1 MSTVQMK
8 RTKDLKD
15 LKDLSDKG
23 RDILCSFRSLSFRSF
38 GSFRSFS
45 SFVLFL
51 LLFCGPSLYGVA
63 PPPPGP
69 TPAAVDATNQ
79 LLQSIAGSSD
89 QPSLITQATAL
100 TLLSLLPFI
109 IMILTSFIKI
119 VVVLSLLRS
128 ALGVQQ
134 APPNQII
141 NGIAFLLS
149 LYVMYPT
156 ATLMYEK
163 GMEAVA
169 GMKVPGSIVDPE
181 SSTYFI
187 KVMEGASDPLRQ
199 YLVRNSATAHKTSFY
214 RILYQVLPEQYR
226 KTLKPTDILVVVPAY
241 ITTQLKEAFEI
252 GVLIYIPFFVI
263 DLVTSN
269 ILLAMGMMM
278 LSPVTISMPLKL
290 FLLVMLDGWSLLIEG
305 LVKTFH

>member
-1 MSTVQMK
+1 MK
-8 RTKDLKD
+8 K
-15 LKDLSDKG
+15 
-23 RDILCSFRSLSFRSF
+23 
-38 GSFRSFS
+38 
-45 SFVLFL
+45 
-51 LLFCGPSLYGVA
+51 LLFILILLFGAPLYGAAAPAPGPS
-63 PPPPGP
+63 
-69 TPAAVDATNQ
+69 ATTVSTANQ
-79 LLQSIAGSSD
+79 VLQSIAGSSE
-89 QPSLITQATAL
+89 QSSLLTQAAAL
-100 TLLSLLPFI
+100 TLLSLFPFV

-119 VVVLSLLRS
+119 VIVLSLLRN

-156 ATLMYEK
+156 TTLMYDK

-169 GMKVPGSIVDPE
+169 SMKVPGSIVDPE
-181 SSTYFI
+181 SSAYII
-187 KVMEGASDPLRQ
+187 KVMQGASEPLRE

-214 RILYQVLPEQYR
+214 RILYQVLPENYR
-226 KTLKPTDILVVVPAY
+226 KTLKPTELIVVVPAY

-278 LSPVTISMPLKL
+278 LSPVTVSMPLKL